1 MPEMLFYEKPVPL
14 SNITHADWKLDR
26 SELRY
31 EFADKINSV
40 VLAGIEFVEA
50 SKDLSLIHI

>member
-14 SNITHADWKLDR
+14 SNITHAERYLHS

-31 EFADKINSV
+31 EIADKI
-40 VLAGIEFVEA
+40 
-50 SKDLSLIHI
+50 